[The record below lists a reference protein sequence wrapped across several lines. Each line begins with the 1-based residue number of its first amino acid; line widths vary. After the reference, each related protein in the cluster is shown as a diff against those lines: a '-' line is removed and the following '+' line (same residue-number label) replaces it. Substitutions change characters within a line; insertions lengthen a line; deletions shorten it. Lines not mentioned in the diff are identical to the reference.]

1 MQTNPW
7 LPPVAAI
14 KLLFVVHTL
23 FVQVIVDTANQYDP
37 DEVPG
42 CLDWQ
47 LFK

>member
-14 KLLFVVHTL
+14 KLLFVVHAWS
-23 FVQVIVDTANQYDP
+23 QVIVDTANQYDP